1 MQLHPNY
8 DRKTRRTNAFHTQKR
23 KVGYGVSLV
32 HWWHLRVGNY
42 QPLFSYWSRFD
53 NPNLIPNPKIGPECC
68 CGKIQTH
75 PWFSW
80 VRKGLKKSSF
90 IFLHHP
96 LEYHAEHTL
105 YTLNTCNPKMV
116 IWSFFI
122 FNFIHAYLF
131 SLLTFLFS
139 CHMQNCKD

>member
-1 MQLHPNY
+1 MWGHMSCKLSTA
-8 DRKTRRTNAFHTQKR
+8 D
-23 KVGYGVSLV
+23 
-32 HWWHLRVGNY
+32 
-42 QPLFSYWSRFD
+42 FD

-75 PWFSW
+75 PWFSR

-122 FNFIHAYLF
+122 FNFIQCILVLTTYLF
-131 SLLTFLFS
+131 IFMPYAELQRLICTLKLIL
-139 CHMQNCKD
+139 CHLNCV